1 MTVFYRQ
8 FKKTWWYGRFTDW
21 FPFKLF
27 HYLTV
32 RMSGESGKVDI
43 LLTKEAAGV
52 QWTELGQGLQG
63 NNSFK
68 PHKERGIKNSEKAHI
83 YLLYARITENMPRY
97 YTVGEWKD
105 MDGKRELK
113 NRHADGLNV
122 FFFLSKGINF
132 SATDFFC
139 RP

>member
-27 HYLTV
+27 HHLTV

-68 PHKERGIKNSEKAHI
+68 PHKERGIKNSENAHI

-97 YTVGEWKD
+97 YTVGELRKAGTKKWPRWLIKC
-105 MDGKRELK
+105 
-113 NRHADGLNV
+113 
-122 FFFLSKGINF
+122 FFFLFKGINF
-132 SATDFFC
+132 FATDFFC

>member
-1 MTVFYRQ
+1 
-8 FKKTWWYGRFTDW
+8 
-21 FPFKLF
+21 
-27 HYLTV
+27 
-32 RMSGESGKVDI
+32 MSGESGKVDI

-68 PHKERGIKNSEKAHI
+68 PHKERGIKNSENAHI

>member
-1 MTVFYRQ
+1 
-8 FKKTWWYGRFTDW
+8 
-21 FPFKLF
+21 
-27 HYLTV
+27 
-32 RMSGESGKVDI
+32 MSGESGKVDI

-68 PHKERGIKNSEKAHI
+68 PHKERGIKNSENAHI

-97 YTVGEWKD
+97 YTVGEWKG
-105 MDGKRELK
+105 MDGKLELK
-113 NRHADGLNV
+113 NGHADGLNV
-122 FFFLSKGINF
+122 FFFLFKGMNF